1 MKPYAAEYILKA
13 GAFMLGIA
21 IVATAMFISSCTS
34 TSAGRHAVQV
44 AKPAPVRLPESL
56 GRVHFD
62 FGSDQINTEARDR
75 LGGNIDWLKRHD
87 DSVLVLEGHCD
98 ERGDIAYNMQL
109 GDRRARSVKGYLIGQ
124 GIEQDRLIMVV
135 SHGELRPLDS
145 GHNRDA
151 YRQNRRVEF
160 IVR

>member
-21 IVATAMFISSCTS
+21 IVATAMFISSCAS
-34 TSAGRHAVQV
+34 TPSARRTAKV
-44 AKPAPVRLPESL
+44 AKAAPVRMPESL

-62 FGSDQINTEARDR
+62 FGRDQVKSEARER
-75 LGGNIDWLKRHD
+75 LGDNIGWLKSHR

-98 ERGDIAYNMQL
+98 ERGDVAYNMQL

-135 SHGELRPLDS
+135 SHGELRPLDA
-145 GHNRDA
+145 GHTRDA